1 MGYYFLAIAICA
13 EVIAT
18 LALKASDG
26 FTHST
31 ASMLCIIGYGVAFY
45 FL

>member
-1 MGYYFLAIAICA
+1 MGYWNLAIAIAA

-26 FTHST
+26 FANAIFS
-31 ASMLCIIGYGVAFY
+31 AIWEI
-45 FL
+45 